1 MSRLYKS
8 SSERIYLL
16 SATQVSVEHWV
27 FKLRGQSNKIY
38 EQNLKPTLYSCKCP
52 DHAIRKSFC
61 KHLLFLISR
70 VALNPSLARELYND
84 KSKWGLDVFNILN
97 KVWIERLQ
105 SRMNNIEQKTQLHT
119 NAIGNDCSI
128 CFEEMKSGEVFT
140 QCITTCKN
148 YFHEDCLKLWLN
160 TGKDTCPLCRG
171 KWCKTKDSAHDIIDN
186 STEISILVLP
196 VIETVEQIV
205 IPPVIPPVI
214 LPVIESVIHPIVQ
227 NNNIITVNNEGTIKE
242 ICNINNLQYSKGRI
256 YYEFIKTEK
265 INNKKKIIL
274 MEKTTGYLFEG
285 NNALAIMGLDETHE
299 ELTLKPG
306 MLSNYT
312 IFIQST
318 SSNRKLLKNQKFIFH

>member
-1 MSRLYKS
+1 MSRLSKS
-8 SSERIYLL
+8 STERIYLL
-16 SATQVSVEHWV
+16 SATQASVEHWV
-27 FKLRGQSNKIY
+27 FKVRGQSNKIY
-38 EQNLKPTLYSCKCP
+38 EQNLKTISFSCSCP

-70 VALNPSLARELYND
+70 VAINPSLARELYND
-84 KSKWGLDVFNILN
+84 KSKWGIDVFNILN

-105 SRMNNIEQKTQLHT
+105 NRMNNIEKKTKLHK

-128 CFEEMKSGEVFT
+128 CFEEMKNGEVFT

-186 STEISILVLP
+186 STEISILVLQEPSILPPVLPVIQP
-196 VIETVEQIV
+196 VIE
-205 IPPVIPPVI
+205 
-214 LPVIESVIHPIVQ
+214 PIVQ

-242 ICNINNLQYSKGRI
+242 ICNINNLQYSKGRV

-274 MEKTTGYLFEG
+274 MERSTGYLFEG
-285 NNALAIMGLDETHE
+285 SNALAIMGLDETHE

-318 SSNRKLLKNQKFIFH
+318 SSNRKLLKNQKIVLRDI

>member
-16 SATQVSVEHWV
+16 SANQVSQEHWV
-27 FKLRGQSNKIY
+27 FKVRGQSNKIY
-38 EQNLKPTLYSCKCP
+38 EQNIKPTLYSCKCP

-70 VALNPSLARELYND
+70 VALNPSLARDLYND
-84 KSKWGLDVFNILN
+84 KNKWNLDMFNILN
-97 KVWIERLQ
+97 KVWIERLKN
-105 SRMNNIEQKTQLHT
+105 RINTKEEKTQLHA

-128 CFEEMKSGEVFT
+128 CFEEMKSGEIFT

-160 TGKDTCPLCRG
+160 TSHDTCPLCRG

-186 STEISILVLP
+186 STEISILELVQP
-196 VIETVEQIV
+196 EQTV
-205 IPPVIPPVI
+205 IPPVI
-214 LPVIESVIHPIVQ
+214 EPIVQ

-242 ICNINNLQYSKGRI
+242 ICNANNLEYNKGHI

-274 MEKTTGYLFEG
+274 LEKTTGQLFEG
-285 NNALAIMGLDETHE
+285 NNAREIMGLTE
-299 ELTLKPG
+299 EEITIKPG

-318 SSNRKLLKNQKFIFH
+318 SSNRKLLKNQKIIYH

>member
-1 MSRLYKS
+1 
-8 SSERIYLL
+8 
-16 SATQVSVEHWV
+16 
-27 FKLRGQSNKIY
+27 
-38 EQNLKPTLYSCKCP
+38 
-52 DHAIRKSFC
+52 
-61 KHLLFLISR
+61 
-70 VALNPSLARELYND
+70 
-84 KSKWGLDVFNILN
+84 
-97 KVWIERLQ
+97 
-105 SRMNNIEQKTQLHT
+105 MNNMEQKTQLHT

-171 KWCKTKDSAHDIIDN
+171 KWCKTKESAHDIIDN

-196 VIETVEQIV
+196 VIEPVLPIIQ
-205 IPPVIPPVI
+205 PVIQTVI
-214 LPVIESVIHPIVQ
+214 LPVIEPIVQ
-227 NNNIITVNNEGTIKE
+227 NNNIITVSNEGTIKE

-274 MEKTTGYLFEG
+274 MERSTGYLFEG
-285 NNALAIMGLDETHE
+285 NNALAIMGLDESHE
-299 ELTLKPG
+299 ELNLKPG

-318 SSNRKLLKNQKFIFH
+318 SSNRKLLKNQKIIFY

>member
-1 MSRLYKS
+1 MSRLSKS
-8 SSERIYLL
+8 SNERIYLL
-16 SATQVSVEHWV
+16 LANQISVENWV
-27 FKLRGQSNKIY
+27 FKVRGQSNKIY
-38 EQNLKPTLYSCKCP
+38 QQIIKPSSFSCSCP

-84 KSKWGLDVFNILN
+84 KSKWNLNIFNILN
-97 KVWIERLQ
+97 KIWIERLQ
-105 SRMNNIEQKTQLHT
+105 SRISDKEQKTQLHT

-128 CFEEMKSGEVFT
+128 CFEEMTNGEVL

-160 TGKDTCPLCRG
+160 TGHDTCPLCRG
-171 KWCKTKDSAHDIIDN
+171 KWSQKYEPDSIDTN
-186 STEISILVLP
+186 IEISILETQNTENI
-196 VIETVEQIV
+196 IEQPI
-205 IPPVIPPVI
+205 I
-214 LPVIESVIHPIVQ
+214 LPNLVQ
-227 NNNIITVNNEGTIKE
+227 NNINIITVNNEGTIKD

-274 MEKTTGYLFEG
+274 MEKSTGYLFEG
-285 NNALAIMGLDETHE
+285 NNALGIMGLDETHE
-299 ELTLKPG
+299 ELTLKPN
-306 MLSNYT
+306 MLPNYI

-318 SSNRKLLKNQKFIFH
+318 SSNRKLLKNQKIIYH